1 MSNSLVSLG
10 VNVVG
15 VLKEKKA
22 FMMTCAWMTQVG
34 YDQLICLI
42 GEQSQTGKILKIGDM
57 IGVSSLTK
65 DQKEIASFIGE
76 NHSLEVNKCNDCVTN
91 ENSALL
97 IKDARVNMICQVVKI
112 IHLEGIEE
120 DNLVY
125 LKVLKVTT
133 NNDLPFLT
141 MDDFE

>member
-42 GEQSQTGKILKIGDM
+42 CEQSQTGKILKIGDM

-76 NHSLEVNKCNDCVTN
+76 NHSLEVNKYDDYVTN
-91 ENSALL
+91 ENNALL

>member
-1 MSNSLVSLG
+1 MSNSLVNLG

-15 VLKEKKA
+15 IFKEKRA

-34 YDQLICLI
+34 YKQLICLI
-42 GEQSQTGKILKIGDM
+42 GEQSQTGKMIIVNDI

-65 DQKEIASFIGE
+65 SQKEIASFIGE
-76 NHSLEVNKCNDCVTN
+76 NHSLEVDKCNDYVIN
-91 ENSALL
+91 DNNALL
-97 IKDARVNMICQVVKI
+97 IKNARVNMVCQVEKI
-112 IHLEGIEE
+112 IHLEGIED

-125 LKVLKVTT
+125 LKVLKVIN
-133 NNDLPFLT
+133 NNDSPFLT